1 MLAWAGFLLVVSSVA
16 VFFLRLRLGLY
27 SRYPYEQFV
36 LVGAAV
42 VVGLVA
48 ALSRPGPVSLVL
60 LGLELA
66 ALAVVV
72 RYFAIGERFPA
83 GEIPVAPGDPF
94 PEFMLPDSEGR
105 PFESRIQQRG
115 TPALYIFYRGHF

>member
-48 ALSRPGPVSLVL
+48 ALSHPGPVSLVL

-83 GEIPVAPGDPF
+83 GEIAVSTGDPF
-94 PEFMLPDSEGR
+94 PEFTLPDSEGR